1 MNFKT
6 PLCSHIDRFMVIVS
20 KMTDGKYIS
29 LCYKISV
36 FYFERVFHSFLMSQA
51 PERYIIE
58 YHHCNHNNRG
68 LCQRLLDTDS
78 LHCDIKMSTGRV
90 FSHSCFMAEFI
101 RF

>member
-20 KMTDGKYIS
+20 EMRDGKYIS

-36 FYFERVFHSFLMSQA
+36 FYLERVFHSFLMSQA

-58 YHHCNHNNRG
+58 YPLLNFPESHLYADDCNNVNEH
-68 LCQRLLDTDS
+68 
-78 LHCDIKMSTGRV
+78 TGPKYV
-90 FSHSCFMAEFI
+90 
-101 RF
+101 

>member
-36 FYFERVFHSFLMSQA
+36 FYFERVFHSFLISQT
-51 PERYIIE
+51 PEKYIIE
-58 YHHCNHNNRG
+58 YPPPPVSYSVTQSVTDNSSGSQRG
-68 LCQRLLDTDS
+68 AHAPQVDNS
-78 LHCDIKMSTGRV
+78 I
-90 FSHSCFMAEFI
+90 
-101 RF
+101 

>member
-20 KMTDGKYIS
+20 KMRDGKYIS
-29 LCYKISV
+29 LCYTISV

-58 YHHCNHNNRG
+58 YPLRKKALLQCLCNY
-68 LCQRLLDTDS
+68 
-78 LHCDIKMSTGRV
+78 
-90 FSHSCFMAEFI
+90 
-101 RF
+101 

>member
-20 KMTDGKYIS
+20 KMRDGKYIS
-29 LCYKISV
+29 LSYKISV

-58 YHHCNHNNRG
+58 YPHKQ
-68 LCQRLLDTDS
+68 LFLILLLADLIYS
-78 LHCDIKMSTGRV
+78 LLHLRIPR
-90 FSHSCFMAEFI
+90 
-101 RF
+101 

>member
-20 KMTDGKYIS
+20 KMRDGKYIS

-58 YHHCNHNNRG
+58 YPLRVIRTLTFTMLYSKINH
-68 LCQRLLDTDS
+68 LIIL
-78 LHCDIKMSTGRV
+78 I
-90 FSHSCFMAEFI
+90 FI
-101 RF
+101 

>member
-20 KMTDGKYIS
+20 KMRDGKYIS

-58 YHHCNHNNRG
+58 YPHIKI
-68 LCQRLLDTDS
+68 LLLQDVAEDLLFS
-78 LHCDIKMSTGRV
+78 EYST
-90 FSHSCFMAEFI
+90 
-101 RF
+101 

>member
-20 KMTDGKYIS
+20 KMRDGKYIS

-58 YHHCNHNNRG
+58 YPH
-68 LCQRLLDTDS
+68 
-78 LHCDIKMSTGRV
+78 IVYSTCRIHSMYYNESV
-90 FSHSCFMAEFI
+90 FTKLFLI
-101 RF
+101 IILT